1 MIRFIISVFLFSFSV
16 IMSAGNV
23 GEMFVAMPDSVI
35 PYINKELRQDLVN
48 MKNIDPET
56 NASLATMF
64 KSKIVLKNISDNMLT
79 FDIGSVGFEMA
90 RLKSNDNGDSIY
102 CLLRTVATPEKETY
116 IYLYDK
122 DWKLL
127 RQLDYGDMDF
137 LKKPDTMQVDEYQ
150 ELTSMAEF
158 TLIEAHFGEQP
169 EVLEL
174 ICDFP
179 MLTADEKKRIKAFGL
194 QRKLKWDGES
204 FK

>member
-90 RLKSNDNGDSIY
+90 RLKSSDNGDSIY
-102 CLLRTVATPEKETY
+102 L
-116 IYLYDK
+116 
-122 DWKLL
+122 
-127 RQLDYGDMDF
+127 
-137 LKKPDTMQVDEYQ
+137 
-150 ELTSMAEF
+150 S
-158 TLIEAHFGEQP
+158 LIH
-169 EVLEL
+169 
-174 ICDFP
+174 I
-179 MLTADEKKRIKAFGL
+179 
-194 QRKLKWDGES
+194 
-204 FK
+204 

>member
-23 GEMFVAMPDSVI
+23 GEMFVSMPDSVI

-90 RLKSNDNGDSIY
+90 RLKSSDNGDSIY

-122 DWKLL
+122 DWNLL
-127 RQLDYGDMDF
+127 RQLDYGDMD
-137 LKKPDTMQVDEYQ
+137 KIQY
-150 ELTSMAEF
+150 
-158 TLIEAHFGEQP
+158 
-169 EVLEL
+169 LE
-174 ICDFP
+174 
-179 MLTADEKKRIKAFGL
+179 MR
-194 QRKLKWDGES
+194 
-204 FK
+204 

>member
-1 MIRFIISVFLFSFSV
+1 
-16 IMSAGNV
+16 
-23 GEMFVAMPDSVI
+23 MPDSVI

-90 RLKSNDNGDSIY
+90 RLKSSDNGDSIY

-137 LKKPDTMQVDEYQ
+137 LKNSDAY
-150 ELTSMAEF
+150 
-158 TLIEAHFGEQP
+158 G
-169 EVLEL
+169 
-174 ICDFP
+174 
-179 MLTADEKKRIKAFGL
+179 R
-194 QRKLKWDGES
+194 
-204 FK
+204 